1 MTKSIEVQKSEEV
14 KNFFSCF
21 QADLKYKVISVH
33 FRILIYSVLIPNS
46 KTPHISDFAN
56 WPLYF
61 EIVDPELI
69 FSLMDPGW
77 EGSIWQCFLKRW
89 TLARS

>member
-46 KTPHISDFAN
+46 KRLLILVVSLTG
-56 WPLYF
+56 LYTLKS
-61 EIVDPELI
+61 LI
-69 FSLMDPGW
+69 LSL
-77 EGSIWQCFLKRW
+77 FFH
-89 TLARS
+89 